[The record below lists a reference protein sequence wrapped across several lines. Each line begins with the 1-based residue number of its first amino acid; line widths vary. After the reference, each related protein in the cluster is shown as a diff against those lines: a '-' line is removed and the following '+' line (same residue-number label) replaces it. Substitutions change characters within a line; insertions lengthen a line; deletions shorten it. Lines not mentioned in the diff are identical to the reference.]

1 MVIVMKPEATEEQL
15 KNVLSKIEELGYKP
29 HVIYGATRNVIGA
42 VGDERGKFVL
52 QSLEVLDGVEAVI
65 PILKPY
71 KLASREIKKEKT
83 VINVSNVSIGG
94 NDIVVIAGPCAV
106 ENEEQIINTALAV
119 KKAGAD
125 ILRGGAYKPRTSPY
139 TFQGLGE
146 EGLRY
151 LKEAGEAF
159 GLITVTEV
167 VDQHD
172 AEFVAAHADVLQ
184 IGARNM
190 QNYALLTAVGRLDV
204 PVLLKRGPSATIDEW
219 LLAAEYVLHN
229 GNQNVILCERGV
241 HPVDRTYTRYTLD
254 ISAVPVI
261 KSISH
266 LPVIIDP
273 SHAAGNRT
281 YVPALSY
288 AAVAAGA
295 DGLLVEVHP
304 DPAHALCDGPQ
315 ALSFDAFSKM
325 MRRISRI
332 KSCAD
337 DLFKG

>member
-146 EGLRY
+146 EGLKL
-151 LKEAGEAF
+151 LKKAGEIANMPV
-159 GLITVTEV
+159 VTEV
-167 VDQHD
+167 VNPEHVDLICEYVD
-172 AEFVAAHADVLQ
+172 ILQ
-184 IGARNM
+184 IGTRNA
-190 QNYALLTAVGRLDV
+190 QNFE
-204 PVLLKRGPSATIDEW
+204 LLKRVGQANKPVILKRGMSMTIKEW
-219 LLAAEYVLHN
+219 LMSAEYILN
-229 GNQNVILCERGV
+229 EGNMNVILCERGI
-241 HPVDRTYTRYTLD
+241 RTFENATRNTLD
-254 ISAVPVI
+254 LSAVAVLNEET
-261 KSISH
+261 H
-266 LPVIIDP
+266 LPVIVDP
-273 SHAAGNRT
+273 SHATGYAK
-281 YVPALSY
+281 YVSPMAC
-288 AAVAAGA
+288 AAIAAGA
-295 DGLLVEVHP
+295 DGLMIEVHP
-304 DPAHALCDGPQ
+304 QPDKAFSDGPQ
-315 ALSFDAFSKM
+315 SLNFSAFEKM
-325 MRRISRI
+325 MERVR
-332 KSCAD
+332 
-337 DLFKG
+337 LFINIARTNYP